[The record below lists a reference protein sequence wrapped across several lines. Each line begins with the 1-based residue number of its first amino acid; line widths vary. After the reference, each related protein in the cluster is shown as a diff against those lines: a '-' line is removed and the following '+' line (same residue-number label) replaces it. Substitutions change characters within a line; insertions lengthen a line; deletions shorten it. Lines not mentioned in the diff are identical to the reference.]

1 MPTSSGPSPGSPPS
15 LFDDQ
20 APRPLVDRPLAD
32 RLRPA
37 SLTEVTGQDHLLG
50 PQGPLAR
57 MVAARAIASMVL
69 WGPPGTG
76 KTTIAR
82 LLAGATDLHFEAV
95 SAIQGG
101 VADLRRVFEAARARR
116 AGGRGTLLFVD
127 EIHRFNRAQQDAF
140 LPYIEDGTITLVGAT
155 TENPSFELNG
165 AILSRVRVFILN
177 ALGAEALGLLL
188 QRAEAHL
195 GRALP
200 LVPEARQALIDMAG
214 GDGRYMLNMA
224 EQIFVLAEGE
234 NLTVEDM
241 GQLLQRRM
249 PSHDKAGDGHYDL
262 LSAFH
267 KSLRGSDPHAA
278 LYYAARM
285 VHAGEAP
292 EAVFRRLACAASEDI
307 GMADPQAM
315 VQVLSAWQAFERI
328 GWPEGRLFLAQA
340 INYVA
345 TAPKSNASYL
355 GWESAMAA
363 AKRSGHLAPPMRIL
377 NAPTRLMKEMGRH
390 AGYRYDHDY
399 PDAYAGQDFL
409 PEALGEAAFYAPNER
424 GFERDVKRRLDYWAG
439 LKARRRPPD

>member
-1 MPTSSGPSPGSPPS
+1 
-15 LFDDQ
+15 
-20 APRPLVDRPLAD
+20 
-32 RLRPA
+32 
-37 SLTEVTGQDHLLG
+37 
-50 PQGPLAR
+50 
-57 MVAARAIASMVL
+57 VAARSIASMVL

-101 VADLRRVFEAARARR
+101 VADLRKVFEAARTRR
-116 AGGRGTLLFVD
+116 TTGQGTLLFVD

-140 LPYIEDGTITLVGAT
+140 LPYIEDGTIILVGAT

-165 AILSRVRVFILN
+165 AVLSRVRVFILN
-177 ALGAEALGLLL
+177 ALDADALRTLLTRAEALME
-188 QRAEAHL
+188 RP
-195 GRALP
+195 LP
-200 LVPEARQALIDMAG
+200 LAPEAREALVDMAG

-224 EQIFVLAEGE
+224 EQIFALAEGD
-234 NLTVEDM
+234 NLAIEAM

-285 VHAGEAP
+285 VNAGEAP
-292 EAVFRRLACAASEDI
+292 EAVFRRLACAASEDV

-315 VQVLSAWQAFERI
+315 VQVITAWHAFDRI

-345 TAPKSNASYL
+345 TAPKSNASYAA
-355 GWESAMAA
+355 WDAAMGA
-363 AKRSGHLAPPMRIL
+363 AKRTSHVAPPMRIL
-377 NAPTRLMKEMGRH
+377 NAPTKLMKDIGRK
-390 AGYRYDHDY
+390 AGYQYDHDF
-399 PDAYAGQDFL
+399 PDAYAGQEFL
-409 PEALGEAAFYAPNER
+409 PDDLAGTAFYAPNER
-424 GFERDVKRRLDYWAG
+424 GFERDIRRRLEFW
-439 LKARRRPPD
+439 LTRKSRRDEP

>member
-1 MPTSSGPSPGSPPS
+1 MAAPSPG

-20 APRPLVDRPLAD
+20 APRPLAD
-32 RLRPA
+32 RLRPTTLA
-37 SLTEVTGQDHLLG
+37 EVTGQDHLLG
-50 PQGPLAR
+50 PNGPLAR
-57 MVAARAIASMVL
+57 MVAARAIPSMVL

-82 LLAGATDLHFEAV
+82 LLAGASDLAFEAV

-101 VADLRRVFEAARARR
+101 VADLRKVFETARGRR
-116 AGGRGTLLFVD
+116 ISGKGTLLFVD

-140 LPYIEDGTITLVGAT
+140 LPYIEDGTIILVGAT

-165 AILSRVRVFILN
+165 AILSRVRVFVLN
-177 ALGAEALGLLL
+177 ALDTDALRVLLD
-188 QRAEAHL
+188 RAEAHL
-195 GRALP
+195 GHPLP
-200 LVPEARQALIDMAG
+200 LAPEAREALLDMAG

-224 EQIFVLAEGE
+224 EQIATLAEGDGLGIE
-234 NLTVEDM
+234 AM

-285 VHAGEAP
+285 VNAGEAP
-292 EAVFRRLACAASEDI
+292 EAVFRRLACAASEDV

-315 VQVLSAWQAFERI
+315 VQVMTAWGAFDRI

-345 TAPKSNASYL
+345 TAPKSNASYS
-355 GWESAMAA
+355 GWNAAMDA
-363 AKRSGHLAPPMRIL
+363 AKRSSHVAPPMRIL
-377 NAPTRLMKEMGRH
+377 NAPTKLMKEIGRH
-390 AGYRYDHDY
+390 AGYQYDHDY
-399 PDAYAGQDFL
+399 PDAFSGQEFL
-409 PEALGEAAFYAPNER
+409 PDDVAGSEFYQPNER

-439 LKARRRPPD
+439 LKAKRGEKG

>member
-1 MPTSSGPSPGSPPS
+1 MQTMPTTPGLSPASPPG

-20 APRPLVDRPLAD
+20 APRPLAD
-32 RLRPA
+32 RLRPT
-37 SLTEVTGQDHLLG
+37 SLAEVTGQDHLLG
-50 PQGPLAR
+50 PPGPLAR

-101 VADLRRVFEAARARR
+101 VADLRRVFEAARTRR

-177 ALGAEALGLLL
+177 ALGPEALGLLL
-188 QRAEAHL
+188 GRAEAHL

-307 GMADPQAM
+307 GMADPEAM
-315 VQVLSAWQAFERI
+315 VQVITAWQAFERI

-390 AGYRYDHDY
+390 AGYRYDHDH

-409 PEALGEAAFYAPNER
+409 PEALEEATFYAPNER

-439 LKARRRPPD
+439 LKARRRPAG